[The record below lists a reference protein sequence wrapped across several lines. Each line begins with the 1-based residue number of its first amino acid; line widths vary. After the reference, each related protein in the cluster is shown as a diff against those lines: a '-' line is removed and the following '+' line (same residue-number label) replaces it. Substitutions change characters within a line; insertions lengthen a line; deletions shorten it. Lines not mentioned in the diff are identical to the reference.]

1 MRHPRLF
8 ATGLM
13 LSCIIVAGCRKQPL
27 PQSQASTTELQLHPE
42 QRLVFDLGLV
52 TSGGRPRGSSS
63 YLAVYHLAADVG
75 ADTHT
80 YKILVE
86 RKPEFLNIAE
96 RVLDDRKSLEG
107 PTGHQAA
114 FNRMRDGF
122 NKALG
127 ASNAVRSVY
136 AYEFR
141 TITNP

>member
-1 MRHPRLF
+1 
-8 ATGLM
+8 M

-27 PQSQASTTELQLHPE
+27 PQSKASTTELQLLHPE

-63 YLAVYHLAADVG
+63 YLALYYLAADVG
-75 ADTHT
+75 TDTNI
-80 YKILVE
+80 YKILSE
-86 RKPEFLNIAE
+86 RKPKFLNIAE

-107 PTGHQAA
+107 LAGHQAA
-114 FNRMRDGF
+114 FERMREAF
-122 NKALG
+122 NTELG

-141 TITNP
+141 TVATP